1 MLSLA
6 FVTGSAPGKWIRRYQ
21 QATGDTMEVVDS
33 PDPWAVLIDAP
44 SSPPHAALIRL
55 PDPRLDQASE
65 DFHVVRLYEEAPGV
79 AVPKDSVYAEVG
91 EKVAESDLADEY
103 VNLAF
108 SHRPDVDALREA
120 LQVVAANV
128 GVAYGPLPLLKHLS
142 KKQVVPLEVSGPSV
156 APTPVALV
164 WRKDDDCD
172 AIQDFVGI
180 TKGRSVRSS
189 RTNQSSGTSQRAKKR
204 PPARGRGDKPGLRKG
219 KSGNHPRKGGK
230 RGRR

>member
-1 MLSLA
+1 MLSLV
-6 FVTGSAPGKWIRRYQ
+6 FVTGSAPSKWIRRYQ
-21 QATGDTMEVVDS
+21 EATGDSVEAIDAA
-33 PDPWAVLIDAP
+33 DPWAVLIDAP
-44 SSPPHAALIRL
+44 SSPPTVALLRL
-55 PDPRLDQASE
+55 PDPRLDAASE
-65 DFHVVRLYEEAPGV
+65 DFHMVRLYEEAPGV

-91 EKVAESDLADEY
+91 EQVAESDLADEY
-103 VNLAF
+103 VNLPF

-142 KKQVVPLEVSGPSV
+142 KKQVVPLEVAGPSV
-156 APTPVALV
+156 APTPIALV

-189 RTNQSSGTSQRAKKR
+189 RANAAQKSHKSHKKR
-204 PPARGRGDKPGLRKG
+204 KKGKKGKAIQPRGRGR
-219 KSGNHPRKGGK
+219 R
-230 RGRR
+230 RGRN

>member
-1 MLSLA
+1 MLSFA
-6 FVTGSAPGKWIRRYQ
+6 FVTGAAPGKWIRRYQ
-21 QATGDTMEVVDS
+21 QATGDRIEAVDS
-33 PDPWAVLIDAP
+33 PDPWALLIDAP
-44 SSPPHAALIRL
+44 SSPPPVALIRL
-55 PDPRLDQASE
+55 PDPRLDERSE

-91 EKVAESDLADEY
+91 EKVAERDLEGEH

-108 SHRPDVDALREA
+108 SQRPDVAAVREA

-128 GVAYGPLPLLKHLS
+128 GIAYGPLPLLNHLS
-142 KKQVVPLEVSGPSV
+142 KKQVVPLEVTGPSV

-164 WRKDDDCD
+164 WRKNDDCD

-189 RTNQSSGTSQRAKKR
+189 RTTQAAKPEKKPPKVHSSAV
-204 PPARGRGDKPGLRKG
+204 RKG
-219 KSGNHPRKGGK
+219 KPRKHPRKGVK
-230 RGRR
+230 RRRR